1 MKKIVKKIYTKL
13 MFKCF
18 KAFFDFLNFFLIII
32 RMEQLRWQN
41 AQEKKFKQRQHP
53 FRLRKEKRA

>member
-1 MKKIVKKIYTKL
+1 

-41 AQEKKFKQRQHP
+41 AQEKKFKQNFRGREHP